1 MNRVSNGMDAKSKT
15 KRRRRTDLLL
25 EDCRRT
31 RAALADMV
39 LELKAAREFLKS
51 DESKAALDE
60 RIFNC
65 ECSIACFEIVI
76 METEARVPALRYG
89 LVA

>member
-1 MNRVSNGMDAKSKT
+1 MDAKSKQT
-15 KRRRRTDLLL
+15 KRRRTDLLL

-31 RAALADMV
+31 RAALMDMV
-39 LELKAAREFLKS
+39 SELKATRAALTS
-51 DESKAALDE
+51 PESQAALDE

-65 ECSIACFEIVI
+65 ECSIARFEIVI

>member
-1 MNRVSNGMDAKSKT
+1 MDAKPRRT
-15 KRRRRTDLLL
+15 KRRRTDLLL

-31 RAALADMV
+31 RAALMDMV
-39 LELKAAREFLKS
+39 SELKTMRGVVSAAE
-51 DESKAALDE
+51 KAALDE

-65 ECSIACFEIVI
+65 ECSIARFEIVI
-76 METEARVPALRYG
+76 METEAKVPALRFG

>member
-1 MNRVSNGMDAKSKT
+1 MDAKPRRT
-15 KRRRRTDLLL
+15 KRRRTDLLL

-31 RAALADMV
+31 RAALVDMV
-39 LELKAAREFLKS
+39 LELKAMRGSVSAADKV
-51 DESKAALDE
+51 ALDE

-65 ECSIACFEIVI
+65 ECSIARFEIVI
-76 METEARVPALRYG
+76 METEAKAPALKYG